1 MRLLS
6 LARSFENVD
15 VYSKV
20 RCIVEVALHHK
31 EGVCFK
37 KTKNKT
43 KNAMG
48 PKAYQKNYIK
58 YILRGGST
66 LRKLQQNK
74 VINVELN

>member
-15 VYSKV
+15 MYSKV

-37 KTKNKT
+37 KNK
-43 KNAMG
+43 KQNKECNGAVSIS
-48 PKAYQKNYIK
+48 KNYIK

>member
-20 RCIVEVALHHK
+20 RCIVEVALHYK

-37 KTKNKT
+37 KTKNNT

-48 PKAYQKNYIK
+48 
-58 YILRGGST
+58 T
-66 LRKLQQNK
+66 
-74 VINVELN
+74 

>member
-20 RCIVEVALHHK
+20 LCIVEVALHYK

-37 KTKNKT
+37 KTKQRMQWGRKHIKKLYKIYT
-43 KNAMG
+43 K
-48 PKAYQKNYIK
+48 
-58 YILRGGST
+58 RGFNIEEIT
-66 LRKLQQNK
+66 TK
-74 VINVELN
+74 